1 MHQVQPGIGSEEAAE
16 AEMAEVPALLEQR
29 LCGRGEEGG
38 GELRGLLRSL
48 RPESGRTP
56 GRRQP
61 L

>member
-29 LCGRGEEGG
+29 LGGGGGGEEGG
-38 GELRGLLRSL
+38 GELRGRLRSL

-56 GRRQP
+56 GA
-61 L
+61 